1 MKLPI
6 RNSIQISLL
15 FAGLCST
22 ISAAPNPPPCSTE
35 KVNHEDCIL
44 TINRWYP
51 VTFPTIQMS
60 QGKQVVVK
68 LENQLPF
75 ESVTLDST
83 GTTLLPAS
91 DQGAALL
98 TAVIP
103 NLKGLVFSTAIK
115 PGAAPGLPGNPAKA
129 PTPGRSPAEVQV
141 IPELA
146 QLQQMLQDA
155 SGSIDFAFTHALVVY
170 AQLSQAL
177 SPLPVPG
184 SSRAAEVP
192 KLPADTGTPNPW
204 LPASYPFWRAYLL
217 CELVGGSDCATANP
231 PSFNNVLGQISGLQ
245 SGLPPATSNLLFDQ
259 HVFDFLAQKAS
270 NDIQAIPADSRQ
282 PYLDA
287 MALLAAQENRL
298 VSIIASLGSSLP
310 AVQKDFQTYYGNIN
324 LTLTNPIPNI
334 LDQDGRL
341 ILGSIT
347 DPRSSTGSYPH
358 YLGKQIT
365 FSVNVVNQIATSR
378 ASVINSQAKAAIAT
392 ITVLYADP
400 RFEASAG
407 VLFNF
412 VHNRTFA
419 DQTITTPASGTSQ
432 TASEMQIFETA
443 TRPTVVPFVAG
454 HIRLGNDFTIP
465 ARGRRVAFYATAWI
479 GVNPNNTLPEYGAG
493 PTFAWRSLMFSILY
507 DRTHDTRLA
516 PGSYVGQIV
525 CSSNPPA
532 GGSLPSC
539 TPAPAAPT
547 STTFATNALA
557 FGLSVRI
564 PTTFAAGTGGV
575 SR

>member
-1 MKLPI
+1 MKLAPRI
-6 RNSIQISLL
+6 SILISLL
-15 FAGLCST
+15 FAGICAT
-22 ISAAPNPPPCSTE
+22 AFAAPDPPPCSTE

-60 QGKQVVVK
+60 QGKQIIVK

-98 TAVIP
+98 TAAIP

-115 PGAAPGLPGNPAKA
+115 PGAAPGLPGKPAIVPK
-129 PTPGRSPAEVQV
+129 PGASPAENQV

-155 SGSIDFAFTHALVVY
+155 SGTIDFAFTHALVVY

-184 SSRAAEVP
+184 TSSAAQVP
-192 KLPADTGTPNPW
+192 PLPADPSTPNPW
-204 LPASYPFWRAYLL
+204 RPASYPFWRAYLL

-231 PSFNNVLGQISGLQ
+231 PSFNNVLGQLSGLQ

-270 NDIQAIPADSRQ
+270 NDIQSIPAGSRQ
-282 PYLDA
+282 PYLDK
-287 MALLAAQENRL
+287 MTLYTAQENRL
-298 VSIIASLGSSLP
+298 VSVIASLGTSLP
-310 AVQKDFQTYYGNIN
+310 AVQKDFQTYYENIN
-324 LTLTNPIPNI
+324 LTLTNPVPDS
-334 LDQDGRL
+334 LDKDGKL

-347 DPRSSTGSYPH
+347 DPRSSTVSYPH

-365 FSVNVVNQIATSR
+365 FSVNVINQIATSR
-378 ASVINSQAKAAIAT
+378 ASVINSQAKTAIAT

-400 RFEASAG
+400 RFETSAG

-419 DQTITTPASGTSQ
+419 DQTITTSAPGTAQ
-432 TASEMQIFETA
+432 TAGEMQIFETA

-454 HIRLGNDFTIP
+454 HIRLGDDFTIP
-465 ARGRRVAFYATAWI
+465 ALGRRAAFYATAWVGI
-479 GVNPNNTLPEYGAG
+479 NPNNTLPEYGAG
-493 PTFAWRSLMFSILY
+493 PTFAWRSLMFSVLY

-525 CSSNPPA
+525 CSPSPPT
-532 GGSLPSC
+532 GSSLPSC

-547 STTFATNALA
+547 STTFATNAFA

-564 PTTFAAGTGGV
+564 PTSFAPGAGGI

>member
-1 MKLPI
+1 MKLAL

-15 FAGLCST
+15 FAGLCT
-22 ISAAPNPPPCSTE
+22 TASAAPDPPPCSTE
-35 KVNHEDCIL
+35 KVNHEDCIF

-60 QGKQVVVK
+60 QGKKIVVK

-98 TAVIP
+98 TAAIP
-103 NLKGLVFSTAIK
+103 NLKGLVFSTAIN
-115 PGAAPGLPGNPAKA
+115 PGAAPGLPSKPATA
-129 PTPGRSPAEVQV
+129 PTSGASPAENRV

-155 SGSIDFAFTHALVVY
+155 GGTIDFAFTHALVVY

-177 SPLPVPG
+177 SPLPIPGTSFAKDVP
-184 SSRAAEVP
+184 P
-192 KLPADTGTPNPW
+192 LPADPNTPNPW
-204 LPASYPFWRAYLL
+204 LPDKYPFWRAYLL
-217 CELVGGSDCATANP
+217 CELVGGSDCATTNP
-231 PSFNNVLGQISGLQ
+231 PSFNNVLGQLSGLQ

-259 HVFDFLAQKAS
+259 HVFDFLVQKTS
-270 NDIQAIPADSRQ
+270 NDIQSIPAGSRQ

-287 MALLAAQENRL
+287 MTLYTAQENRL
-298 VSIIASLGSSLP
+298 VSIIASLGTTLP
-310 AVQKDFQTYYGNIN
+310 AVQKDFQTFYENID
-324 LTLTNPIPNI
+324 LTLTNPVPNS
-334 LDQDGRL
+334 L

-378 ASVINSQAKAAIAT
+378 ASVINSQAKTSVAT

-400 RFEASAG
+400 KFETSVG

-412 VHNRTFA
+412 AHDRAFA
-419 DQTITTPASGTSQ
+419 DQTITTPVPGTAQ
-432 TASEMQIFETA
+432 TAGEMQIFETT

-454 HIRLGNDFTIP
+454 HIRLGDDFTIP
-465 ARGRRVAFYATAWI
+465 SLGRRAAFYATGWVGI
-479 GVNPNNTLPEYGAG
+479 NPNNTLPEYGAG
-493 PTFAWRSLMFSILY
+493 PTFSWRSFMLSVLY

-525 CSSNPPA
+525 CSPSPPA
-532 GGSLPSC
+532 GSTLPSC
-539 TPAPAAPT
+539 TPPPAAPT
-547 STTFATNALA
+547 STTFTTNAFA

>member
-1 MKLPI
+1 MKLSL
-6 RNSIQISLL
+6 RNFIQLSLL
-15 FAGLCST
+15 LACLCAT
-22 ISAAPNPPPCSTE
+22 TFAAPDPPPCSTE
-35 KVNHEDCIL
+35 KVNHENCIF

-60 QGKQVVVK
+60 QGKQIIVK

-75 ESVTLDST
+75 ESVTLDAT
-83 GTTLLPAS
+83 GTTLLPGS

-98 TAVIP
+98 TAAIP
-103 NLKGLVFSTAIK
+103 NLAGLVFSTVVK
-115 PGAAPGLPGNPAKA
+115 PGAAPGLPSKPAIVPK
-129 PTPGRSPAEVQV
+129 PGASPAEDQV
-141 IPELA
+141 IAELA

-155 SGSIDFAFTHALVVY
+155 SGTIDFAFTHALVVY

-177 SPLPVPG
+177 APLPVPG
-184 SSRAAEVP
+184 TSSAAQVP
-192 KLPADTGTPNPW
+192 PLSADPGTPNPW
-204 LPASYPFWRAYLL
+204 LPAEYPFWRAYLL
-217 CELVGGSDCATANP
+217 CELVGGSDCATAKP
-231 PSFNNVLGQISGLQ
+231 PSFNNVLGQLSGLQ

-270 NDIQAIPADSRQ
+270 NDIQSIPVGSRQ
-282 PYLDA
+282 PFLDA
-287 MALLAAQENRL
+287 MAVYTAQENRL
-298 VSIIASLGSSLP
+298 VSVIASLGTTLP
-310 AVQKDFQTYYGNIN
+310 AVQKDFQTYYENIN
-324 LTLTNPIPNI
+324 LALTNPVPDS
-334 LDQDGRL
+334 LDKDGKL

-378 ASVINSQAKAAIAT
+378 ASVINSQAKTAIAT

-400 RFEASAG
+400 HFETSAG

-412 VHNRTFA
+412 VHDRTFA
-419 DQTITTPASGTSQ
+419 DQTITTPAPGTAQ
-432 TASEMQIFETA
+432 TAGEMQIFETA
-443 TRPTVVPFVAG
+443 TRPAVVPFVAG
-454 HIRLGNDFTIP
+454 DIRLGDDFVLRP
-465 ARGRRVAFYATAWI
+465 GGRRAAFYATAWVGI
-479 GVNPNNTLPEYGAG
+479 NPNNTLPEYGAG
-493 PTFAWRSLMFSILY
+493 PTFAWRSLMFSALY
-507 DRTHDTRLA
+507 DRTHDTRLV

-525 CSSNPPA
+525 CSPSPPT
-532 GGSLPSC
+532 GSSLPSC

-547 STTFATNALA
+547 STPFATNAFA